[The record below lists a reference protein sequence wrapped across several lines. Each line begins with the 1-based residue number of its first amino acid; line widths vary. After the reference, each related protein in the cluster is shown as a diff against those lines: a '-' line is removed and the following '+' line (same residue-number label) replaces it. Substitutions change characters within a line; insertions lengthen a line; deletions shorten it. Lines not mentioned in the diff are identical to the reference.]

1 LDKRYQSA
9 LAEAAGRGVTASL
22 GDFESAIADSQAVIT
37 RPAGEV
43 LRLATSDK
51 EVYATYYQLIDGGL
65 KLPAGDKWDVLR
77 GLADKALFSG
87 YEKDVRFAALSLSG
101 IGLSNY
107 GECSLVLRNEMI
119 AHRASVFEENSTMFM
134 KTHDIKL
141 WDAVE
146 LPQGYRATWDER
158 EKLCVAK
165 LSGKIDATTKSGQY
179 SGLLLQQGATGE
191 DDEFIEVH
199 IWGPITVRTIERVTF
214 TPSKRSGRAVVLNN
228 LKAKLKEADVKVS

>member
-1 LDKRYQSA
+1 MDKRYQSA
-9 LAEAAGRGVTASL
+9 LAEAAGRGDTDSL
-22 GDFESAIADSQAVIT
+22 RDFETAIANSQAVIA
-37 RPAGEV
+37 RSAGDV
-43 LRLATSDK
+43 LRLATSDN

-65 KLPAGDKWDVLR
+65 KLPAGDKWDTLR
-77 GLADKALFSG
+77 GLADKAIFSG
-87 YEKDVRFAALSLSG
+87 YEKDVRFAAVSLSG

-179 SGLLLQQGATGE
+179 SGLLLRQGATGE